1 MDEDAFQAFKEKA
14 SSYGL
19 KISNPQLNLFR
30 IYLDELWDW
39 NLRMNL
45 TGLSSRKEM
54 VVELFLDSL
63 IPAPFIPAKGKMLDV
78 GSGAGFP
85 AIPLKI
91 HIPNLKMTLIEAN
104 SKKVSFLR
112 HVIRSLNLNEIEVIN
127 KRIEQDKGLLKDME
141 FPLITARA
149 LAGLGQMLSWCAP
162 YLCQGGLLVSFLG
175 PHAEEDLR
183 ENREV
188 MEKQGI
194 VLHEMIPYVLPTK
207 KTKRNTVIFKRL
219 KNDEN

>member
-1 MDEDAFQAFKEKA
+1 LDKDAFQALKEKA
-14 SSYGL
+14 PIYGL

-63 IPAPFIPAKGKMLDV
+63 IPVPFIPTKGKMLDV

-91 HIPNLKMTLIEAN
+91 YIPNLKMTLIEAN

-112 HVIRSLNLNEIEVIN
+112 HIIRLLNLNEIEVIN
-127 KRIEQDKGLLKDME
+127 KRIEQDKGLLNDKE

-162 YLCQGGLLVSFLG
+162 YLGQGGLLVSFLG
-175 PHAEEDLR
+175 PHAREDLM

-194 VLHEMIPYVLPTK
+194 VLHEMIPYVLPAK

>member
-1 MDEDAFQAFKEKA
+1 MDEDEFQALAERA
-14 SSYGL
+14 SIYGL
-19 KISNPQLNLFR
+19 KISNHQLNLFR
-30 IYLDELWDW
+30 IYLNELWDW

-45 TGLSSRKEM
+45 TGLSSRKKM

-91 HIPNLKMTLIEAN
+91 HIPNLKITLIEAN

-112 HVIRSLNLNEIEVIN
+112 HVIRLLNLNEIEVI
-127 KRIEQDKGLLKDME
+127 KMRIEQDKGRLIDKE

-149 LAGLGQMLSWCAP
+149 LAGMGQTLSWCAP
-162 YLCQGGLLVSFLG
+162 YLCHGGLLVSFLG
-175 PHAEEDLR
+175 SRIEEDLK
-183 ENREV
+183 ENRGV
-188 MEKQGI
+188 MKKYGI
-194 VLHEMIPYVLPTK
+194 AVYKMIPYILPTK
-207 KTKRNTVIFKRL
+207 KTKRNTVIFRKA
-219 KNDEN
+219 

>member
-1 MDEDAFQAFKEKA
+1 MDEDEFQTLTENAPI
-14 SSYGL
+14 YGAE
-19 KISNPQLNLFR
+19 ISDPQLNLFR
-30 IYLDELWDW
+30 AYLDELWDW
-39 NLRMNL
+39 NLHMNL
-45 TGLSSRKEM
+45 TGLSSREEM

-91 HIPNLKMTLIEAN
+91 HIPNLKITLIEAN

-112 HVIRSLNLNEIEVIN
+112 HVIRLLNLNEIEVIN
-127 KRIEQDKGLLKDME
+127 GRIEQDKGRLKHKT

-149 LAGLGQMLSWCAP
+149 LAGLGQTLSWCAP

-175 PHAEEDLR
+175 SRAEEDLKDSR
-183 ENREV
+183 QV
-188 MEKQGI
+188 MQRHGI
-194 VLHEMIPYVLPTK
+194 VLHEMIPYLLPRK
-207 KTKRNTVIFKRL
+207 KTKRNTVIFRKA
-219 KNDEN
+219 

>member
-1 MDEDAFQAFKEKA
+1 LDEDEFQALITKA
-14 SSYGL
+14 PNYGV
-19 KISNPQLNLFR
+19 KISYPQLTLFR
-30 IYLDELWDW
+30 TYLNELWDW
-39 NLRMNL
+39 NLHMNL
-45 TGLSSRKEM
+45 TGLSSRKGM

-91 HIPNLKMTLIEAN
+91 YIPNLKMTLIEAN

-127 KRIEQDKGLLKDME
+127 KRIEQDKGRLKDKE

-162 YLCQGGLLVSFLG
+162 YLGQGGMLVSFLG

-207 KTKRNTVIFKRL
+207 KTKRNTVIFK
-219 KNDEN
+219 KA